1 MEMTDNTAS
10 MIINRTIHIH
20 PKNDVLLE
28 ELGNTV
34 HGDNGQVDK
43 KKLVMIW
50 RLT

>member
-28 ELGNTV
+28 ELRDAIRGN
-34 HGDNGQVDK
+34 DGQVDK